1 MLLYNIATG
10 LMTAAL
16 RVALSFLSMV
26 LLLPRMDRLLY
37 LRGFERF
44 DTGLYILMIINR
56 ILNFFFLGFGMFNS
70 FMAVDNMLL
79 NPVAQVF
86 VMLLRSNTRLSYQ
99 NYDFS
104 MKVFTDGMYMY
115 I

>member
-16 RVALSFLSMV
+16 RVALSFLSMI

-44 DTGLYILMIINR
+44 DTGLYIIMSLW
-56 ILNFFFLGFGMFNS
+56 
-70 FMAVDNMLL
+70 
-79 NPVAQVF
+79 
-86 VMLLRSNTRLSYQ
+86 SNEVLFYR
-99 NYDFS
+99 F
-104 MKVFTDGMYMY
+104 
-115 I
+115 